1 MNLRGIWER
10 VGVRPWRLLLVV
22 LVILVV
28 GMGLSHLLY
37 PCSPDERAVL
47 TEFPQYG
54 GKEVTD
60 EALHRSPNDPL
71 IWVRWAVA
79 PHPQEGWGCFATYRK
94 ATGTREEHLA
104 YYRRQLEE
112 RGWEVGP
119 VRSERGSGG
128 NCCKEFYAYRD
139 GYRYWVYVDSYY
151 LLAEVT
157 RVGVPRPGW
166 L

>member
-1 MNLRGIWER
+1 MNLRGVWGRI
-10 VGVRPWRLLLVV
+10 GIRPWRLLVVV
-22 LVILVV
+22 LVIVFAT
-28 GMGLSHLLY
+28 MGFSHLLY

-47 TEFPQYG
+47 TEFSQYG

-79 PHPQEGWGCFATYRK
+79 PHPQEGWGCFATYSK

-128 NCCKEFYAYRD
+128 NCCQEFYAYRD
-139 GYRYWVYVDSYY
+139 GYRYWVYVDPVY
-151 LLAEVT
+151 LLVEVT